1 MSPDGRS
8 FVTSAGMRQSSAA
21 PWSGE
26 LWVVDLAAVR
36 SARVFPGFSITSYD
50 VSPDRGSVAF
60 AALGE
65 DRKLHIWLAALDARI
80 WNENGLSVKCP
91 ERRLVGT
98 NPKPV
103 LQVSH
108 LQGLARI

>member
-1 MSPDGRS
+1 MPLHLPEG
-8 FVTSAGMRQSSAA
+8 SAA
-21 PWSGE
+21 PGSGE

-50 VSPDRGSVAF
+50 VSPDQGSVAF

-80 WNENGLSVKCP
+80 WNENGLSVK
-91 ERRLVGT
+91 
-98 NPKPV
+98 
-103 LQVSH
+103 
-108 LQGLARI
+108 